1 MKHKNTAYIDKN
13 ALISN
18 YRTIDSITGDSRV
31 ISVVKADAYGHGIEY
46 AASVLGDAGCDFFA
60 VSSEEEAAE
69 LRSIESANSRHPDI
83 LILGHIDPE
92 NVGEMIERDIT
103 CTVVSAE
110 NARLLSDAAKLYG
123 GVLKIHIKLDTGM
136 NRLGFPTSDSDYEA
150 SAEQI
155 ARIAGDE
162 NLRLCGIFTHFSSAD
177 DELMDGRILPGY
189 EGCGGY
195 TRFQLSRYTRII
207 AELRV
212 RGIDPGICHAANSAA
227 ILTLPEAH
235 FDAVRAGV
243 ILYGMM
249 PNGSIDERFKPVMKF
264 ESSVT
269 HIHVIRAGE
278 KVSYGAEFEAD
289 RDIIAATVAAGY
301 ADGFERSCKGCYVVI
316 GGHKYRQIGRICMD
330 QFMVD
335 VTDSFAPG
343 RSPVNVG
350 DSVTL
355 FGGDSG
361 QSVNDLAS
369 LSSSINY
376 EVLCRVSK
384 RVLRK
389 LV

>member
-1 MKHKNTAYIDKN
+1 MKHKNIAYIDKN

-18 YRTIDSITGDSRV
+18 YKTIDGITGNSRV
-31 ISVVKADAYGHGIEY
+31 ICVVKADAYGHGIEY
-46 AASVLGDAGCDFFA
+46 AASALGDAGCDFFA

-69 LRSIESANSRHPDI
+69 LRAIENANARHPDI

-92 NVGEMIERDIT
+92 NVGEMISHDIT

-110 NARLLSDAAKLYG
+110 NARLLSDAAKVCG

-136 NRLGFPTSDSDYEA
+136 NRLGFSASDSDYENTV
-150 SAEQI
+150 SAI
-155 ARIAGDE
+155 ADIAADE
-162 NLRLCGIFTHFSSAD
+162 NLALGGIFTHFSSAD

-189 EGCGGY
+189 ESVGGY
-195 TRFQLSRYTRII
+195 TRLQLSRYIRVIN
-207 AELRV
+207 ALRG
-212 RGIDPGICHAANSAA
+212 RGINQGICHAANSAA

-278 KVSYGAEFEAD
+278 KVSYGAEFEAEN
-289 RDIIAATVAAGY
+289 DIIAATVAAGY
-301 ADGFERSCKGCYVVI
+301 ADGFERSCKGCYVTI
-316 GGHKYRQIGRICMD
+316 GGRKYRQIGRICMD

-335 VTDSFAPG
+335 VTDSFSPG
-343 RSPVNVG
+343 AVPVKVG
-350 DSVTL
+350 DAVTL
-355 FGGDSG
+355 FGGDDG
-361 QSVNDLAS
+361 QSANALAR
-369 LSSSINY
+369 LSGSINY